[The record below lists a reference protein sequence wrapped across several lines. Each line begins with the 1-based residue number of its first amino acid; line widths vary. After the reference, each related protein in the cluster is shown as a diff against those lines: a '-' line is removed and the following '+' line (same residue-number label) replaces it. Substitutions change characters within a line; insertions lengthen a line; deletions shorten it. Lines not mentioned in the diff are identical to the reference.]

1 MEFKY
6 KQDIKDDKDVVA
18 AIYKFDGG
26 SSLCLCIKTEDPNKY
41 IWIYEKDR
49 VPTIQSVGFSESS
62 EPIKK
67 FYKGDEITLKF

>member
-6 KQDIKDDKDVVA
+6 NQDIKDDKDVVA
-18 AIYKFDGG
+18 AIYKFNGG
-26 SSLCLCIKTEDPNKY
+26 PSLCLCIRTEDPNKC

-49 VPTIQSVGFSESS
+49 LPTIQSVGFPDSS
-62 EPIKK
+62 EPGIK